1 MTGKDMFL
9 YGRGKSMPKP
19 ESGRPPSVEE
29 IEPWEVD
36 PDEFEDVN
44 EWVVEEW
51 KRSTTA
57 AERVQEVLETT
68 TEPQTAREIADRARV
83 SEPAAREHLKRLAR
97 AGGPAVA
104 VEEGTTTR
112 YMRDPDQARFKRIKT
127 IADEA
132 TTTEIETA
140 IREMKTEI
148 RAYEDDYGVSSPEE
162 LARELP
168 PDDDAGWADV
178 SAWKTT
184 RQNLSFAKT
193 ALAFKETRN
202 VDAMFEGV
210 TDGGDAIR
218 SNDG

>member
-1 MTGKDMFL
+1 
-9 YGRGKSMPKP
+9 MPDA
-19 ESGRPPSVEE
+19 ESEGLQSVEE
-29 IEPWEVD
+29 VEPWEVA
-36 PDEFEDVN
+36 PGEFDDVN

-51 KRSTTA
+51 KRSTTT

-68 TEPQTAREIADRARV
+68 AEPRTAREIADRARV

-104 VEEGTTTR
+104 IEEGTTIR
-112 YMRDPDQARFKRIKT
+112 FMRDPDRARFERIKH

-140 IREMKTEI
+140 IRAMKTEI

-168 PDDDAGWADV
+168 PDDEAGWDDV

-202 VDAMFEGV
+202 VDAMSAGM
-210 TDGGDAIR
+210 TDGGGALR
-218 SNDG
+218 SDDG